1 MFGLRAV
8 TIAMGQQSIGSH
20 RPTEILRENMID
32 EIQYLSYS
40 SINLYLTCAESWRR
54 KYILGEPSPS
64 TVPLIFGSAIHGT
77 VEKAISQAHASDGL
91 NAHLTALW
99 PNVWAAKMEE
109 EGARVE
115 WGADTPEQHY
125 NEGIR
130 LLGAPEVQKMI
141 DGITPFVDEAGVFIE
156 RKVSLTVPGVPV
168 PIIGYIDMM
177 TADGVPG
184 DFKTSKSRWSQ
195 DDAESEIQPLFYLA
209 ALHQAGHKVPGNK
222 FRHYVVTKAKKP
234 EAQILEHSH
243 TWQEIFW
250 LYDLIRRVWQG
261 IAAEVFPVNPGAWLC
276 GPKYCAYWNEC
287 RGKR

>member
-1 MFGLRAV
+1 
-8 TIAMGQQSIGSH
+8 
-20 RPTEILRENMID
+20 MI
-32 EIQYLSYS
+32 EYLSYS

-54 KYILGEPSPS
+54 KYILKQAQPS
-64 TVPLIFGSAIHGT
+64 TPALIFGSAVHGT
-77 VEKAISQAHASDGL
+77 VEAMIAAQHY
-91 NAHLTALW
+91 NPEVVPTLTQLW
-99 PNVWAAKMEE
+99 PELWGRKMEE

-130 LLGAPEVQKMI
+130 LLGTPEVQKMI
-141 DGITPFVDEAGVFIE
+141 DGIQPFVDDAGVFIE
-156 RKVSLTVPGVPV
+156 RKVTLNVPGVPV

-177 TADGVPG
+177 TADGIPG

-195 DDAESEIQPLFYLA
+195 DDAEGEIQPLFYLA
-209 ALHQAGHKVPGNK
+209 ALHQAGHKVPGNR

-234 EAQILEHSH
+234 EAQVIEHSH

-276 GPKYCAYWNEC
+276 GPKYCAYWGEC
-287 RGKR
+287 RGRK